1 MVQRLKWNLAGLFI
15 LVPLLS
21 LGQQQDLQLWTRTS
35 LKYDLN
41 KKSRIYIE
49 EELRFKNN
57 IRHLSKLHTELGWR
71 QKLSKQW
78 KISGY
83 YRLTNLRDSKGYFEN
98 RHRLSLQATWQ
109 PPVNIL
115 NFWISPRL
123 QYTWHDFSRSPDWR
137 IPEKYFR
144 CEAGVS
150 KKSINGKFE
159 PHADVEA
166 WYALRTGTVNI
177 IDQYRLTLGLE
188 YKIDR
193 NRRWDFFY
201 RYQQEIQVND
211 PLTAY
216 IVGVAYTY
224 LIR

>member
-1 MVQRLKWNLAGLFI
+1 MIQRIKWIFTGLFI

-21 LGQQQDLQLWTRTS
+21 PGQQQDLQLWTRAS

-41 KKSRIYIE
+41 KKSRIYIK

-57 IRHLSKLHTELGWR
+57 IGHLSKLNTELGWR

-78 KISGY
+78 KVSGY
-83 YRLTNLRDSKGYFEN
+83 YRLMNIRDLEGYIEN
-98 RHRLSLQATWQ
+98 RHRFSFQVTWQ
-109 PPVNIL
+109 PPVKVL
-115 NFWISPRL
+115 TLWISPRL
-123 QYTWHDFSRSPDWR
+123 QYSWHDFFRSPNWQ

-144 CEAGVS
+144 CEVGIS
-150 KKSINGKFE
+150 KKSTNGKLE

-166 WYALRTGTVNI
+166 WYALRTGTGDI
-177 IDQYRLTLGLE
+177 IDQYRLTLGME

-211 PLTAY
+211 PLTAH